1 MAELAIPLIVLGG
14 LYVVSNQ
21 DKKEQFENI
30 KNRESNA
37 NNLLPNT
44 VSIPVN
50 YPTTTEVNNSN
61 IKKYPNAN
69 QTTDKFFDSSV
80 YQKTAAQ
87 KAGNMGNAS
96 DVFSLTGNVIQTD
109 DFQHNNM
116 VPFFGSKIKGATL
129 DANTSEAFLDNM
141 QGGGSQQ
148 IKKKECA
155 PMFTPEENMQ
165 WQNGMPSTS
174 DFFQSRVNPSS
185 RMANIKPWEEIK
197 VAPGIGKG
205 FNNQGSNGFNSGMEG
220 RDQWMPRN
228 VDELRTETN
237 PKLSFG
243 LQGHEGPANAFIKN
257 SATQE
262 TQGAVEK
269 YLPDKFYAQ
278 GPERWLTTTG
288 IEKGETLR
296 AVELLQDVNRTTTTQ
311 QYFGSSGADG
321 EATYTTGE
329 YEPAHRTQ
337 GSQKPITNVTAAGQH
352 SLKEGDYGMES
363 YTSVPNNRSTT
374 STANEYGFLSGV
386 MKAVVA
392 PIVDVLRP
400 SRKMNVIGNLRPQG
414 NINGGQKTH
423 PVYNPADRASTTNRE
438 MFGDAL
444 DCNHLNVQGQVNNAY
459 QVSNQR
465 PVTNQRDVTTCSY
478 TGDAGGDAR
487 PRTYNAEYNQRNNN
501 NKVQNARISS
511 GGTQIFNQYD
521 NISINKRDDDR
532 RTTRG
537 NISVGGPIEAIS
549 QETYGKI
556 YMPQK
561 YNESTNCDRMQPD
574 ILDAFKNNPYT
585 QSLNSWA

>member
-21 DKKEQFENI
+21 DKKEKFENRTT
-30 KNRESNA
+30 NY
-37 NNLLPNT
+37 LPNT
-44 VSIPVN
+44 QLLPEN
-50 YPTTTEVNNSN
+50 YPTTTEVKDSN

-69 QTTDKFFDSSV
+69 QTTDKFFDASV
-80 YQKTAAQ
+80 YQKTAEQ
-87 KAGNMGNAS
+87 KMGDSANRPQI
-96 DVFSLTGNVIQTD
+96 FSLTGDVINTTD
-109 DFQHNNM
+109 FDHNNM

-141 QGGGSQQ
+141 QGTGSQQ

-197 VAPGIGKG
+197 VAPGVGKG
-205 FNNQGSNGFNSGMEG
+205 FNTQGSDGFNSGMEN

-243 LQGHEGPANAFIKN
+243 LQGHEGPANAYIKN

-288 IEKGETLR
+288 LEKGETLR
-296 AVELLQDVNRTTTTQ
+296 ALEIMQDVNRTSTTQ
-311 QYFGSSGADG
+311 QYFGSSGVDSG
-321 EATYTTGE
+321 ATYTTGE
-329 YEPAHRTQ
+329 YEKVHRTQ
-337 GSQKPITNVTAAGQH
+337 DSQKPITNAMAAGQH
-352 SLKEGDYGMES
+352 SVKAGDYGMES
-363 YTSVPNNRSTT
+363 YANAPNNRSTT
-374 STANEYGFLSGV
+374 SNASEYGFLNGI

-400 SRKMNVIGNLRPQG
+400 TRKTNVIGNIRPQG
-414 NINGGQKTH
+414 NVNGGQKTH
-423 PVYNPADRASTTNRE
+423 PVYNPADRTSTTNRQ
-438 MFGDAL
+438 MFADSL

-459 QVSNQR
+459 QVSEQQS
-465 PVTNQRDVTTCSY
+465 VANQRDVTTCSY
-478 TGDAGGDAR
+478 TGDASGDAR
-487 PRTYNAEYNQRNNN
+487 PRTYNAEYNQRNND
-501 NKVQNARISS
+501 NKIQNGRISS

-532 RTTRG
+532 RSARG
-537 NISVGGPIEAIS
+537 NISVGGPT
-549 QETYGKI
+549 ETTSTEIYGKI
-556 YMPQK
+556 HMPQY
-561 YNESTNCDRMQPD
+561 YNECTNCDRIQPD